1 MLYDILKKLYI
12 CDTMKT
18 RTFILQ
24 SFSLSCLLA
33 GILVLCSF
41 SSRAN
46 DLSPNS
52 DSDKDKKKSGASLFT
67 GALPKTNLSL
77 DGFRYNGML
86 NSEFKLTAN
95 NTWNFK
101 SVMTYKKG
109 NVTYVLPYNFQIQQ
123 PANMQFHQLQL
134 VLPLK

>member
-1 MLYDILKKLYI
+1 
-12 CDTMKT
+12 MKT

-24 SFSLSCLLA
+24 SFSLSFLLA
-33 GILVLCSF
+33 GIMVLCSF
-41 SSRAN
+41 SGKAN

-52 DSDKDKKKSGASLFT
+52 DKDKVTKKTNTGLFM

-77 DGFRYNGML
+77 DAGFRYSGTL

-123 PANMQFHQLQL
+123 PANMQFHKLQL

>member
-1 MLYDILKKLYI
+1 
-12 CDTMKT
+12 MKT

-33 GILVLCSF
+33 GIMVLCSF
-41 SSRAN
+41 SAGAN

-52 DSDKDKKKSGASLFT
+52 DKDKVTKKTGSALFM

-77 DGFRYNGML
+77 DAGFRYSGML

-123 PANMQFHQLQL
+123 PSNMQYHKVQL

>member
-1 MLYDILKKLYI
+1 M
-12 CDTMKT
+12 
-18 RTFILQ
+18 Q

-33 GILVLCSF
+33 GIMVLCSF
-41 SSRAN
+41 AGRAN
-46 DLSPNS
+46 DLLPN
-52 DSDKDKKKSGASLFT
+52 SDKDKVTKKTGNSLFM

-77 DGFRYNGML
+77 DAGFRYSGTL
-86 NSEFKLTAN
+86 NSEFRLTAS

-109 NVTYVLPYNFQIQQ
+109 NVTYVLPYNFQVQQ
-123 PANMQFHQLQL
+123 PTNMQFHKLQL

>member
-1 MLYDILKKLYI
+1 
-12 CDTMKT
+12 MKT

-33 GILVLCSF
+33 GIMVLCSF
-41 SSRAN
+41 SGRAN

-52 DSDKDKKKSGASLFT
+52 DKDKVTKKTGTSLFA

-95 NTWNFK
+95 NSWNFK

-123 PANMQFHQLQL
+123 PANMQFHKLQL